1 MKPDDYQFMVEFLK
15 ERSGLVLSNDK
26 AYLLENRLLPVV
38 RKRAMNSL
46 DDLFL
51 ALRTSGDKDLEREV
65 TEAMTTNESFFFRD
79 LTPFQQFQ
87 ETVLPRFMEA
97 RADTKR
103 LRIWC
108 AAAATGQEPYTL
120 AMILKEEEK
129 RLAGWQVDIIATD
142 LSTEALDRAKA
153 GRYSQFEVQ
162 RGLPVQHLM
171 KYFEQEESFWQIDQS
186 LRSMID
192 YREFN
197 LLNDLSAI
205 GSCDI
210 IFCRNVLIYFDQETK
225 GLILNKMSKLLPS
238 DGCLYLGGAET
249 VLGVTDSFKPTP
261 GLRGV
266 YYVVGRE
273 DATQGAGAVI
283 TADVAK
289 QSVAVG

>member
-1 MKPDDYQFMVEFLK
+1 MKPDDYQFMVAFLK
-15 ERSGLVLSNDK
+15 VRSGLVLSDDK
-26 AYLLENRLLPVV
+26 AYLIENRLLPVV

-51 ALRTSGDKDLEREV
+51 ALRTAGDKELEREV

-79 LTPFQQFQ
+79 LIPFQQFQ
-87 ETVLPRFMEA
+87 ETVLPKFVEA

-129 RLAGWQVDIIATD
+129 RLSGWQIEIVATD
-142 LSTEALDRAKA
+142 LSTEALERARA

-162 RGLPVQHLM
+162 RGLPVQYLM
-171 KYFEQEESFWQIDQS
+171 KYFVQEDAFWQIDQS

-197 LLNDLSAI
+197 LLDDISAM

-210 IFCRNVLIYFDQETK
+210 IFCRNVLIYFDQEAK
-225 GLILNKMSKLLPS
+225 GCILDSMSKLLPD

-249 VLGVTDSFKPTP
+249 VLGVTQSFKPTP

-266 YYVVGRE
+266 YGVVGRE
-273 DATQGAGAVI
+273 EAMQGTGSAEADA
-283 TADVAK
+283 AK